1 MKSRIRY
8 KSYVLKANLVNWV
21 GDNMRIKIGILRNTK
36 G

>member
-21 GDNMRIKIGILRNTK
+21 GNSMRITISILRNTK
-36 G
+36 S